1 MGGLY
6 EQPQLADTAYHK
18 QPIVDNQANRR
29 QLRLRSHKKHRNNNP
44 KNRIKTSYFKGKL
57 TVIDYYIALS
67 IYPNETLSTI
77 NASYLKMNPRFLRAA
92 NRENTKNNWHM
103 LITGAQYSLLTLLSP
118 Q

>member
-18 QPIVDNQANRR
+18 QAIVDNQENRR
-29 QLRLRSHKKHRNNNP
+29 QFRLRSHKKTSQQQS

-67 IYPNETLSTI
+67 IYPNEILSTI
-77 NASYLKMNPRFLRAA
+77 NAS
-92 NRENTKNNWHM
+92 T
-103 LITGAQYSLLTLLSP
+103 
-118 Q
+118 